1 MSDKR
6 LFLLDAYA
14 LIYRAYF
21 ALGKNPIYNSKGLNT
36 SAIYGF
42 TNTLVDLMQK
52 EKPTHIAVVFDL
64 GKPDRTIEHD
74 FYKANRQ
81 ETPEDIIIST
91 PYIRAIIEA
100 LDVPI
105 IELEGYE
112 ADDLIGTIAKK
123 AEQHS
128 YTTYMVTPDKDFGQ
142 LVSDNIFIWKPPYMG
157 KPYEILGVKEVCDR
171 WQIDDV
177 KKVIDILGMMGD
189 AVDNIPGIPGVGEKT
204 AIKLVN
210 EFGSVENLLA
220 NTDKLTGKLKERV
233 EQNKDLAI
241 ISKKLATI
249 VIDAPVEVEEEK
261 LIITAPHKE
270 ALTALFAE
278 LEFRTLGKRILGD
291 DFTVNQPV
299 AKKTTVGQSYDMF
312 NQSIVDSPKSIDG
325 SGEKGKPEP
334 AGEQS
339 LPLQGG
345 DLEGGSG
352 LNISNTPHEY
362 TLIDSAEKRKTLIEL
377 LLEQKEIC
385 FDTETTGVDATDC
398 DIVGL
403 SFSFEKHKGYYIPF
417 PENRVEAKNIL
428 HEFKPV
434 FENENILKV
443 GQNIKFDII
452 VLKSYE
458 VEVNGALFDT
468 MIAHYLLDAETRH
481 NMNALA
487 ENYLGYSPVSIETLI
502 GKKGKNQGSMR
513 NVELEDIKEYAV
525 EDADVTLQL
534 KEVFAPHIVSE
545 NFTELFHEIET
556 PLIKVL
562 AAMEYE
568 GVNLNT
574 DYLKIYSKE
583 LEREAQKAQLQIFE
597 IANTTFNLD
606 SPKQLGEV
614 LFVKMGIP
622 YEGKKT
628 KTGQFSTGEEVLSK
642 LAYEHEIARLIQDY
656 RELVKLKSTYVDA
669 LPALVNPR
677 THRIHTTFNQTI
689 AATGRLSSTNPNLQ
703 NIPIRTENGRKV
715 RKAFIPRGEDYVILS
730 ADYSQI
736 ELRLVAAISKDA
748 AMLEAFQNDLDIH
761 LATAGKVYGI
771 PLEEV
776 TKEMRSN
783 AKMVNFGIIYGISAF
798 GLSQRSTLSRT
809 EAKEIIENYFKTY
822 PGIKQYMDDAV
833 LLAKEKGYA
842 ETLKGRKRKL
852 PDINSANHTVRGFA
866 ERNAIN
872 TPIQG
877 TAADMIKIAMNR
889 IHAEFAQHNFK
900 SRMTLQVHDELV
912 FDAHKDEVETIKPII
927 EHCMKTALELP
938 VPIKV
943 EMGVGSDWLE
953 AH

>member
-1 MSDKR
+1 
-6 LFLLDAYA
+6 
-14 LIYRAYF
+14 
-21 ALGKNPIYNSKGLNT
+21 
-36 SAIYGF
+36 
-42 TNTLVDLMQK
+42 
-52 EKPTHIAVVFDL
+52 
-64 GKPDRTIEHD
+64 
-74 FYKANRQ
+74 
-81 ETPEDIIIST
+81 
-91 PYIRAIIEA
+91 
-100 LDVPI
+100 
-105 IELEGYE
+105 
-112 ADDLIGTIAKK
+112 
-123 AEQHS
+123 
-128 YTTYMVTPDKDFGQ
+128 
-142 LVSDNIFIWKPPYMG
+142 
-157 KPYEILGVKEVCDR
+157 
-171 WQIDDV
+171 
-177 KKVIDILGMMGD
+177 
-189 AVDNIPGIPGVGEKT
+189 
-204 AIKLVN
+204 
-210 EFGSVENLLA
+210 
-220 NTDKLTGKLKERV
+220 
-233 EQNKDLAI
+233 
-241 ISKKLATI
+241 
-249 VIDAPVEVEEEK
+249 
-261 LIITAPHKE
+261 
-270 ALTALFAE
+270 
-278 LEFRTLGKRILGD
+278 
-291 DFTVNQPV
+291 VNQPV

-312 NQSIVDSPKSIDG
+312 SVQSTDDRRQSTDKN
-325 SGEKGKPEP
+325 EP

-417 PENRVEAKNIL
+417 PENREEAKNIL
-428 HEFKPV
+428 HEFKSV
-434 FENENILKV
+434 FEHENILKV
-443 GQNIKFDII
+443 GQNIKFDVI

-458 VEVNGALFDT
+458 MEVNGALFDT
-468 MIAHYLLDAETRH
+468 MIAHYLLDAESRH

-513 NVELEDIKEYAV
+513 DVEIDDIKEYAV

-715 RKAFIPRGEDYVILS
+715 RKAFIPRSEEYVILS

-748 AMLEAFQNDLDIH
+748 AMLEAFNNDLDIH
-761 LATAGKVYGI
+761 LATAAKVYNV

-776 TKEMRSN
+776 TKDMRSN

-889 IHAEFAQHNFK
+889 IHTEFAKHNFK

-912 FDAHKDEVETIKPII
+912 FDAHKDEVATITPII

>member
-105 IELEGYE
+105 IELEGFE

-142 LVSDNIFIWKPPYMG
+142 LVSDKIFIWKPPYMG
-157 KPYEILGVKEVCDR
+157 KPYEILGMKEVCER

-233 EQNKDLAI
+233 EQNKELAI

-261 LIITAPHKE
+261 LIITEPHKE

-299 AKKTTVGQSYDMF
+299 AKKTEVGQSYDMF
-312 NQSIVDSPKSIDG
+312 SVQPTDERPKTTVG
-325 SGEKGKPEP
+325 S
-334 AGEQS
+334 EQS
-339 LPLQGG
+339 TSSP
-345 DLEGGSG
+345 DTRHSSTIEDTG

-417 PENRVEAKNIL
+417 PENREEAKNIL

-513 NVELEDIKEYAV
+513 DVEIDDIKEYAV

-545 NFTELFHEIET
+545 NFTELFHEIEM

-715 RKAFIPRGEDYVILS
+715 RKAFIPRSEDYVILS

-748 AMLEAFQNDLDIH
+748 AMLEAFQKDLDIH
-761 LATAGKVYGI
+761 LATAAKVYGI

-912 FDAHKDEVETIKPII
+912 FDAHKDEVATIKPII

>member
-1 MSDKR
+1 MNDKR

-142 LVSDNIFIWKPPYMG
+142 LVSDKIFIWKPPYMG
-157 KPYEILGVKEVCDR
+157 KPYEILGVKEVCER

-233 EQNKDLAI
+233 EQNKELAI

-312 NQSIVDSPKSIDG
+312 SSPESIVNSQEKKSETDEEKPIDHG
-325 SGEKGKPEP
+325 
-334 AGEQS
+334 
-339 LPLQGG
+339 LPTT
-345 DLEGGSG
+345 DSG
-352 LNISNTPHEY
+352 LNISNVPHEY
-362 TLIDSAEKRKTLIEL
+362 TLTDSAEKRKTLIEL

-385 FDTETTGVDATDC
+385 FDTETTSVDATDC

-417 PENRVEAKNIL
+417 PENREEAKSIL
-428 HEFKPV
+428 HEFKSV

-468 MIAHYLLDAETRH
+468 MIAHYLLDAESRH

-513 NVELEDIKEYAV
+513 DVEIDDIKEYAV

-628 KTGQFSTGEEVLSK
+628 KTGQFSD
-642 LAYEHEIARLIQDY
+642 R
-656 RELVKLKSTYVDA
+656 KSV
-669 LPALVNPR
+669 V
-677 THRIHTTFNQTI
+677 
-689 AATGRLSSTNPNLQ
+689 
-703 NIPIRTENGRKV
+703 
-715 RKAFIPRGEDYVILS
+715 
-730 ADYSQI
+730 
-736 ELRLVAAISKDA
+736 
-748 AMLEAFQNDLDIH
+748 
-761 LATAGKVYGI
+761 
-771 PLEEV
+771 
-776 TKEMRSN
+776 
-783 AKMVNFGIIYGISAF
+783 
-798 GLSQRSTLSRT
+798 
-809 EAKEIIENYFKTY
+809 
-822 PGIKQYMDDAV
+822 
-833 LLAKEKGYA
+833 
-842 ETLKGRKRKL
+842 
-852 PDINSANHTVRGFA
+852 
-866 ERNAIN
+866 
-872 TPIQG
+872 
-877 TAADMIKIAMNR
+877 
-889 IHAEFAQHNFK
+889 
-900 SRMTLQVHDELV
+900 
-912 FDAHKDEVETIKPII
+912 
-927 EHCMKTALELP
+927 
-938 VPIKV
+938 
-943 EMGVGSDWLE
+943 
-953 AH
+953 